1 MKEQCMICG
10 SVVEDVSGIC
20 PVCGAVLGRS
30 TQVNPYMGGT
40 GSQPGGGMGS
50 GPAYVPNGSAGYGQ
64 PGNAPNGG
72 IGYGQPENA
81 NMGYGQMPY
90 NYQNPGM
97 PGAGKPKKKKLLS
110 VLSIVM
116 AALAVFTV
124 CVPIVS
130 ILFAVASIVLGI
142 IALVKKQI
150 KVPAILGFVFS
161 GIAMLLAVGMLVMNA
176 LMYAVCGTNI
186 PGIFEQSIE
195 AMEEDIKPLEG
206 ITFMISSADGDYYY
220 SLFDNGAYI
229 ECFDSHS
236 GVDDYMVDGTYENY
250 GYVDESV
257 RELLEY
263 EVLAAMREGYH
274 IKNVTCVKFNP
285 NHYYVFDEA
294 GLPMEVYSPT
304 SFTDHLVF
312 VVPDD
317 YRKGGMFYQI
327 EVVDSYDQKLTPIYP
342 FAGGTEDIL
351 PDDMEENLR
360 N

>member
-50 GPAYVPNGSAGYGQ
+50 SPVNVPNGNAGYGQ
-64 PGNAPNGG
+64 PGNTNM
-72 IGYGQPENA
+72 GYGQPGNP

-116 AALAVFTV
+116 AALAVLTV

-186 PGIFEQSIE
+186 AGIMEQSME
-195 AMEEDIKPLEG
+195 ALDEDIKPLED

-236 GVDDYMVDGTYENY
+236 GVDDYVVDGTYENY

-294 GLPMEVYSPT
+294 EAGLLIEVHSPT

-342 FAGGTEDIL
+342 FVGGTE
-351 PDDMEENLR
+351 DMEENLM

>member
-30 TQVNPYMGGT
+30 TQVTPYMGGS

-50 GPAYVPNGSAGYGQ
+50 GPVNAPNGSTVYGQSGNANMGYGQ
-64 PGNAPNGG
+64 PGYP
-72 IGYGQPENA
+72 

-161 GIAMLLAVGMLVMNA
+161 GIAMLLAVGVLVMNS
-176 LMYAVCGTNI
+176 LMYMVCGTNI
-186 PGIFEQSIE
+186 GGIMEQS
-195 AMEEDIKPLEG
+195 MEVLDEDIKPLEN
-206 ITFMISSADGDYYY
+206 ITFMISSQDGDYYY
-220 SLFDNGAYI
+220 SLFDDGVYI
-229 ECFDSHS
+229 EYFDSHS
-236 GVDDYMVDGTYENY
+236 GVEDYMIGGTYENY
-250 GYVDESV
+250 GYADASV
-257 RELLEY
+257 RDLIGD
-263 EVLAAMREGYH
+263 EVLAAMREGYR
-274 IKNVTCVKFNP
+274 IKNVTCVIFKP
-285 NHYYVFDEA
+285 NHSYQFNADGELTMVQS
-294 GLPMEVYSPT
+294 LSP
-304 SFTDHLVF
+304 SSDHMTF

-327 EVVDSYDQKLTPIYP
+327 EVLDTYDQKLTPIYP
-342 FAGGTEDIL
+342 STGGMEDFL
-351 PDDMEENLR
+351 PDGMDEKILD
-360 N
+360 

>member
-50 GPAYVPNGSAGYGQ
+50 GPVNVPNGNAGYGQ
-64 PGNAPNGG
+64 PGNANM
-72 IGYGQPENA
+72 GYGQPGNANMSYGQPGNA

-116 AALAVFTV
+116 AALAVLTV

-161 GIAMLLAVGMLVMNA
+161 GIAMLLAVGMLVMNS
-176 LMYAVCGTNI
+176 LMYVVCGTNI
-186 PGIFEQSIE
+186 AGIMEQSME
-195 AMEEDIKPLEG
+195 ALDEDIKPLED
-206 ITFMISSADGDYYY
+206 ITFMISSADGDY
-220 SLFDNGAYI
+220 
-229 ECFDSHS
+229 
-236 GVDDYMVDGTYENY
+236 
-250 GYVDESV
+250 
-257 RELLEY
+257 
-263 EVLAAMREGYH
+263 
-274 IKNVTCVKFNP
+274 
-285 NHYYVFDEA
+285 
-294 GLPMEVYSPT
+294 
-304 SFTDHLVF
+304 
-312 VVPDD
+312 
-317 YRKGGMFYQI
+317 
-327 EVVDSYDQKLTPIYP
+327 
-342 FAGGTEDIL
+342 
-351 PDDMEENLR
+351 
-360 N
+360 

>member
-40 GSQPGGGMGS
+40 GGQPGGSMGS
-50 GPAYVPNGSAGYGQ
+50 GPANVSNGSVGYGQ
-64 PGNAPNGG
+64 PG
-72 IGYGQPENA
+72 NA

-116 AALAVFTV
+116 AALAVLTV

-161 GIAMLLAVGMLVMNA
+161 GIAMLLAVGVLVMNS
-176 LMYAVCGTNI
+176 LMYMVCGTNI
-186 PGIFEQSIE
+186 GGIMEQSME
-195 AMEEDIKPLEG
+195 ALEEDIQPLEG
-206 ITFMISSADGDYYY
+206 ITFMISSQDGDYYY
-220 SLFDNGAYI
+220 SLFDDGVYI
-229 ECFDSHS
+229 EYFDSHS
-236 GVDDYMVDGTYENY
+236 GVDDYMIGGTYENY

-257 RELLEY
+257 RDLIGD
-263 EVLAAMREGYH
+263 EVLAAMREGYRV
-274 IKNVTCVKFNP
+274 KNVTCVVFNP
-285 NHYYVFDEA
+285 NHSYKFNADGELTMVHS
-294 GLPMEVYSPT
+294 LSP
-304 SFTDHLVF
+304 SSDHMTF

-327 EVVDSYDQKLTPIYP
+327 EVVDTYDQKLTPIYP
-342 FAGGTEDIL
+342 STGGMEDFL
-351 PDDMEENLR
+351 PDGMEEKILD
-360 N
+360 